1 MEQRPTICNETGGAQ
16 KNTRGGIRTDDW
28 QTVLERGEVVVN
40 RLSSSDFYVW
50 SFCLSPLYSS
60 VMGEREYRIHSEGRT
75 CRDSRLSWVK
85 NRFFLDDRLF
95 SLSFNWSICL
105 PSSFSPSLL
114 VQLCCDLGLN
124 TNQLSSLMDSE
135 YNKKKER
142 NDWPSTPYNF
152 YLGFDR
158 PHWNRSTLCYSI
170 E

>member
-1 MEQRPTICNETGGAQ
+1 M
-16 KNTRGGIRTDDW
+16 NTQAVHTHTHTQTAKRQEEEYKCVHTDDW
-28 QTVLERGEVVVN
+28 RDRGGCELFRLLCDPVSLT
-40 RLSSSDFYVW
+40 LSSGREGSTG
-50 SFCLSPLYSS
+50 SS
-60 VMGEREYRIHSEGRT
+60 WGGERAQIHVSL
-75 CRDSRLSWVK
+75 CRESKIGS
-85 NRFFLDDRLF
+85 FLDGGAPWQT
-95 SLSFNWSICL
+95 FNWSICL